1 MILFFVAQVGL
12 LFFRPFAR
20 WLLAALLVIT
30 LLSDPFMGLLVLSP
44 LEHFLAAL
52 VGLLAC
58 LTLAIA
64 IFSPLSAA
72 KIWPRVQ
79 PKEHAAL
86 SRLFRTLVCAPIDYK
101 VGHLAGELFRQY
113 NKSHGVE
120 MPDAVTA
127 AIAIQNQAALWTR
140 TRKHFPMAELTLY

>member
-1 MILFFVAQVGL
+1 MTFPGKAQFRALLTATIAIYLMLLAIVQLHLVPYAHEIEVARAWNHHQAIFPYPVRLGWEIADMILFFVAQVGL

-64 IFSPLSAA
+64 IFSPLSAEFRSERDA
-72 KIWPRVQ
+72 SSPT
-79 PKEHAAL
+79 
-86 SRLFRTLVCAPIDYK
+86 RL
-101 VGHLAGELFRQY
+101 
-113 NKSHGVE
+113 
-120 MPDAVTA
+120 
-127 AIAIQNQAALWTR
+127 
-140 TRKHFPMAELTLY
+140 